1 MTGSC
6 HCGAVTLKLAEKPDY
21 LFDCNCS
28 TCSKHG
34 VLWGYF
40 DPRQVTISGA
50 TKAYSRIDREVPAVD
65 LHFCGTCGSST
76 HWTPKAHVPQY
87 RMGTNMRLFAAQDLA
102 GIPLHF
108 PDGAGWS
115 GEGDFGMRKESIV
128 F

>member
-6 HCGAVTLKLAEKPDY
+6 HCGAVTLELAEKPDY

-28 TCSKHG
+28 MCSKHG

-40 DPRQVTISGA
+40 EPDQVTINGD
-50 TKAYSRIDREVPAVD
+50 TKTYSRIDREVPAVD
-65 LHFCGTCGSST
+65 IHFCGSCGCST
-76 HWTPKAHVPQY
+76 HWTPKTHIAQN
-87 RMGTNMRLFAAQDLA
+87 RMGANMRLFSAEELT

-108 PDGAGWS
+108 PDGAEWS
-115 GEGDFGMRKESIV
+115 GEGDFRMRKVSEL

>member
-6 HCGAVTLKLAEKPDY
+6 HCGAVTLELAEKPDY

-28 TCSKHG
+28 MCSKHG
-34 VLWGYF
+34 VVWGYF
-40 DPRQVTISGA
+40 DPSQVTISGE
-50 TKAYSRIDREVPAVD
+50 TKAYSRADRDQPAVD
-65 LHFCGTCGSST
+65 LHFCGTCGCST
-76 HWTPKAHVPQY
+76 HWTPKAHVPQD
-87 RMGTNMRLFAAQDLA
+87 RMGTNMRLFATQDLA

-108 PDGAGWS
+108 PDGLSWD